1 MGLNEKMLNDMMDK
15 MSSQD
20 KEELMK
26 ELMGKF
32 FSEMSR
38 ETKQE
43 MMEKMMKKFFSSMT
57 AEEKEKTMK
66 NMMPDMVETMMKEG
80 PMGMMKMMMGGGPGR
95 MMGMIAKHM
104 CCEEDSEEKS
114 EMPWDL
120 WKKFMSSMTE
130 SVETAKF
137 ATPEIRGLFEEW
149 AQQVEEEML
158 QFVEKEGKADPE
170 QIAKQFKLSVDS
182 AIFFLTRLAKKRKV
196 SFKQEKEENNSG
208 K

>member
-1 MGLNEKMLNDMMDK
+1 MGLSEKMLNDMMDK

-43 MMEKMMKKFFSSMT
+43 MMEKMM
-57 AEEKEKTMK
+57 
-66 NMMPDMVETMMKEG
+66 PDMVETMMKEG

-95 MMGMIAKHM
+95 MIGMMAKHM
-104 CCEEDSEEKS
+104 RCEEDSEEKS

-120 WKKFMSSMTE
+120 CKKFISSMTE

-149 AQQVEEEML
+149 AQQVEEEIL
-158 QFVEKEGKADPE
+158 QFVEKEGKADPK

>member
-1 MGLNEKMLNDMMDK
+1 MGLNEKMIDDMMDK
-15 MSSQD
+15 MSSRD
-20 KEELMK
+20 KEKMMK
-26 ELMGKF
+26 ELMEKF
-32 FSEMSR
+32 FSEMTR
-38 ETKQE
+38 ESKQE

-66 NMMPDMVETMMKEG
+66 NMMPDMVETIMKEG
-80 PMGMMKMMMGGGPGR
+80 PLGMMKMMMGGGPGR
-95 MMGMIAKHM
+95 MMGMMAKHM

-120 WKKFMSSMTE
+120 IKKFMSSMGE

-137 ATPEIRGLFEEW
+137 ATPEIRGLFDEW
-149 AQQVEEEML
+149 VQQVEEEIL

-170 QIAKQFKLSVDS
+170 QIAKHFKLSVDS

-196 SFKQEKEENNSG
+196 SFKQEKPHG
-208 K
+208 MGDL